1 MSFFK
6 QLKILLRKK
15 QKYSKKLDIL
25 AYKKMYVPFPT
36 VTCGGLGNILKK
48 WYPTGIKLT
57 HQPTVVSITLST

>member
-36 VTCGGLGNILKK
+36 VTCGGLGNIFKK
-48 WYPTGIKLT
+48 WYQSIPTGIKVT
-57 HQPTVVSITLST
+57 HHPTAF